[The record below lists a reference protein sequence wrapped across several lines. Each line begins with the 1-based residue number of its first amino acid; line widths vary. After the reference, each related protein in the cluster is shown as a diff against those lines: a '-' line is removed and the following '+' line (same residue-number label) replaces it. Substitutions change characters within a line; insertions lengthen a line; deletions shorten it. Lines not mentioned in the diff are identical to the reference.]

1 MISLTG
7 LEGFLPG
14 PNITAENFII
24 QRRPRSHTLKLCVH
38 LIIFQSVSLVKF
50 ITFHGNKYLS
60 KYQIRLT
67 LEDSNILSLNDFA
80 SFFFFPLERELA
92 SLSEPLLDLW
102 LFIRWLCPT
111 LCDPVDSSL
120 HQAPLS
126 MGFSRQEYWSRLPFP
141 SPANLPDPGIECR
154 SPSL

>member
-80 SFFFFPLERELA
+80 SFFFFPLEDG
-92 SLSEPLLDLW
+92 PLL
-102 LFIRWLCPT
+102 
-111 LCDPVDSSL
+111 SL
-120 HQAPLS
+120 PGKIICHLS
-126 MGFSRQEYWSRLPFP
+126 LVAGGP
-141 SPANLPDPGIECR
+141 
-154 SPSL
+154 